1 MKIDFKRVTKK
12 KGAFSLDFKSDKYSL
27 RFEGVYFKNPYNLV
41 EIEAKITG
49 ELFRECDICGEER
62 RSQINEALV
71 LYISDS
77 LYKSEEFLDVIE
89 FLDGIIDFDM
99 LFESE
104 IESIKAQYFRC
115 ENCS

>member
-1 MKIDFKRVTKK
+1 LKINFKKVTKN
-12 KGAFSLDFKSDKYSL
+12 KGDFSLDFGGDKDSL
-27 RFEGVYFKNPYNLV
+27 RFEGVYFKNSYGLV
-41 EIEAKITG
+41 EIEAKIVG
-49 ELFRECDICGEER
+49 ELFRECDICGEEKK
-62 RSQINEALV
+62 SQIEEALV
-71 LYISDS
+71 LYVSDS

-115 ENCS
+115 ENCN